1 MARRSFS
8 DRRARRCL
16 RSNWLEAVI
25 GDDDASRR
33 REIKEAFGWL
43 GLLDEVAGGAR
54 LARDTSGG
62 LISD

>member
-1 MARRSFS
+1 
-8 DRRARRCL
+8 L